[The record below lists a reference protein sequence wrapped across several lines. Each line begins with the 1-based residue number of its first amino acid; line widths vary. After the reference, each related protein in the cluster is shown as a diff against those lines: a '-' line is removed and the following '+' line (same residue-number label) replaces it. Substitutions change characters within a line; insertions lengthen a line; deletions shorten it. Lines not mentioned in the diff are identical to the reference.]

1 MMDEIMTLEE
11 VAKYLKVSER
21 TVINWVNRGELPGG
35 KIGTTWRFKREDIE
49 KWVNRKL
56 GSGFATSS
64 EYISI
69 ARILSPD
76 RVLIL
81 KNINK
86 EKALDA
92 IIEKVSK
99 IEGMPDKEKL
109 KEAVTRREQIMSTG
123 IGFGIAVPHIRI
135 EGVDDVVMAMGVNK
149 EGINDY
155 ESLDGKPVHIVVLLV
170 AGVGQHVQY
179 LKALSR
185 VSKILRDQNLR
196 NEIINKDNPL
206 EIYNLLVKKE
216 MEL

>member
-1 MMDEIMTLEE
+1 MDEIMTLEE

-76 RVLIL
+76 RILIL

-109 KEAVTRREQIMSTG
+109 KEAVARREQIMSTG

-149 EGINDY
+149 EGISDY

-196 NEIINKDNPL
+196 DEIINKDNPL

>member
-1 MMDEIMTLEE
+1 MDEIMTLEE